1 MAPQRH
7 RSNRSLWSL
16 PLWVRLDSLQRS
28 KLLCLK
34 MLVRPSTDLDVA
46 AITEI
51 YDHHVRHG
59 IASFETDP
67 PDADEMA
74 RRRSEII
81 ERGLPWLAAEM
92 KGSVL
97 GYAYAVQYRS
107 RAAYRFTLED
117 SIYVHPMHIGK
128 GIGKL
133 LLQELIARCQE
144 VGARQMIAVI
154 GDTDNPA
161 SVRLHARF
169 GFRHV
174 GVLQAVGFKFQRWL
188 DTVLMQR
195 PL

>member
-1 MAPQRH
+1 
-7 RSNRSLWSL
+7 
-16 PLWVRLDSLQRS
+16 
-28 KLLCLK
+28 

-92 KGSVL
+92 EGSVL

-161 SVRLHARF
+161 SIRLHARF

>member
-1 MAPQRH
+1 
-7 RSNRSLWSL
+7 
-16 PLWVRLDSLQRS
+16 
-28 KLLCLK
+28 
-34 MLVRPSTDLDVA
+34 MLVRPSTALDIP

-74 RRRSEII
+74 RRQSAVI
-81 ERGLPWLAAEM
+81 ERGLPWLVAEIE
-92 KGSVL
+92 GSVL
-97 GYAYAVQYRS
+97 GYAYATQYRS

-117 SIYVHPMHIGK
+117 SIYVHPMHAGK

-133 LLQELIARCQE
+133 LLPELIARCRE

-161 SVRLHARF
+161 SIKLHARF
-169 GFRHV
+169 GFQHV
-174 GVLQAVGFKFQRWL
+174 GVLQAVGFKFERWL

-195 PL
+195 SLAFT